1 MITIMGGSR
10 LTSSIAPHNVVLIIV
25 PVGRSSHSSAIMAIV
40 RALSRWTDEPRLIHT
55 YRLNTVAPEQI
66 GATSVAERSPPDVLV
81 IITRPDARV
90 IGPEFDT
97 GSSVDPT
104 RYGRIRSFCSR
115 GIRRVAICSVP
126 RLIGIEPAPVPGILN
141 VVGQPL
147 SGAAGEFFIAGSSAL
162 CQAVLIRDFFIW

>member
-25 PVGRSSHSSAIMAIV
+25 PVGISNHSSAIMAIV

-90 IGPEFDT
+90 IPQSIAESEFDT

-126 RLIGIEPAPVPGILN
+126 RLIGIEPAPVP
-141 VVGQPL
+141 
-147 SGAAGEFFIAGSSAL
+147 
-162 CQAVLIRDFFIW
+162 

>member
-10 LTSSIAPHNVVLIIV
+10 LTNSIAPDNVVLIIV
-25 PVGRSSHSSAIMAIV
+25 PVGRSSHSSAMAIV

-90 IGPEFDT
+90 IGPSSIAESDFDT

-147 SGAAGEFFIAGSSAL
+147 SGAAGEFFIAGSS
-162 CQAVLIRDFFIW
+162 VL